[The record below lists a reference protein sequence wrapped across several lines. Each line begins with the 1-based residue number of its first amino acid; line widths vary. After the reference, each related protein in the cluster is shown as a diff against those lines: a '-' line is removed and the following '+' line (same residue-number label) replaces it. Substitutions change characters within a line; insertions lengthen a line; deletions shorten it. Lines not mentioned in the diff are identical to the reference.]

1 MLYYIYDG
9 SFDGLLTAIYE
20 AYYRREQPDR
30 ITSEADIQQSF
41 MINKVYIQ
49 TDTEKAR
56 KVYNSIQSKI
66 SAQALENVFY
76 AFLSEDDDSS
86 TAIYQYLRLGWKIGK
101 DIDSHLSN
109 DAVLKVHS
117 ICRKVR
123 RENHAMLGLIRF
135 RRLENDIYYSQIE
148 PEYNIIG
155 LAAPHF
161 ASRLSNENWVIHDL
175 KRGIAAMYNKNEW
188 IIKDVDTVD
197 ELKFE
202 EDEEMYQQLWKEYFK
217 SIAIKNRI
225 NPKLQK
231 RNMPMRYWK
240 HLIEKQL

>member
-9 SFDGLLTAIYE
+9 SFDGLLTAIHE
-20 AYYRREQPDR
+20 AYYRREQPNR

-41 MINKVYIQ
+41 MISKVYIH
-49 TDTEKAR
+49 TDNEKAR

-76 AFLSEDDDSS
+76 AFLSEVDDSS

-231 RNMPMRYWK
+231 KNMPIRYWK
-240 HLIEKQL
+240 YLIEKQL